1 MHNYQFEKF
10 PLSGLHSLFF
20 INYMDIVFVEA
31 NRSYCEIFMINGEK
45 KLCAKS
51 LGEVEKKLPS
61 TIFFRCHQSFVINL
75 NYLQEY
81 NKKENIIT
89 LCNDISVPLAIKR
102 KELFFEMV
110 KYYLRKSTLFRINL
124 IIRQIKL
131 H

>member
-1 MHNYQFEKF
+1 
-10 PLSGLHSLFF
+10 
-20 INYMDIVFVEA
+20 MDIVFVEA

-61 TIFFRCHQSFVINL
+61 TIFFRYNQSFVINL

-89 LCNDISVPLAIKR
+89 LCNDISIPLAIKR

-110 KYYLRKSTLFRINL
+110 KYY
-124 IIRQIKL
+124 
-131 H
+131 